1 MVESSC
7 MFTPRGRR
15 AAKVIGAACCWAAAV
30 SLFITAVVTD
40 ADAARFA
47 GFLCMATAVAVTV
60 CIAISRHADLV
71 IAAYDAGRETGRA
84 EVRRLP
90 GQRV

>member
-7 MFTPRGRR
+7 VFTPKGRR
-15 AAKVIGAACCWAAAV
+15 MVQVVAAALLWIAAV
-30 SLFITAVVTD
+30 TLFAGAVLTD